1 MRQLKISKQ
10 ITDRS
15 STSVDRYLQDI
26 SRYSLIT
33 AEEETELAKRIH
45 QGDQVAMEK
54 LIQANLRFVVSVAKQ
69 YQHMGMNLADLINQG
84 NIGLVKA
91 AERFDETK
99 GFKFISY
106 AVWWI
111 RQSILQ
117 ALAEQSRIIRL
128 PLNQIGSLNKIN
140 RAFSDL
146 EQQFE
151 REPTPEEL
159 AEKLE
164 SDSSKIME
172 TLQAA
177 QQHSSIDAPI
187 HADEDATVAN
197 LLVNHDAPDADE
209 HLMDESLK
217 REIERAL
224 SSLTETEKDVIK
236 LFFGIGFSHGLTL
249 EEIGNRLHL
258 TRERI
263 RQIKERALRR
273 LRDKSRSRVLRSFL
287 GE

>member
-1 MRQLKISKQ
+1 MRQLKITKQ

-26 SRYSLIT
+26 SKYNLIT
-33 AEEETELAKRIH
+33 SEEETDLAKRIR
-45 QGDQVAMEK
+45 QGDHVALEH
-54 LIQANLRFVVSVAKQ
+54 LVQANLRFVVSVAKQ
-69 YQHMGMNLADLINQG
+69 YQHMGMTLADLINQG

-128 PLNQIGSLNKIN
+128 PLNQIGSLNRIN
-140 RAFSDL
+140 KEFSNL
-146 EQQFE
+146 EQEFE
-151 REPTPEEL
+151 REPTSFEL
-159 AEKLE
+159 AERLE
-164 SDSSKIME
+164 IEGSKVEE
-172 TLQAA
+172 TLRAA
-177 QQHSSIDAPI
+177 QNHSSIDAPI
-187 HADEDATVAN
+187 NDEENSTLAS
-197 LLVNHDAPDADE
+197 LLENKDAPYADD
-209 HLMDESLK
+209 HLMSESLNS
-217 REIERAL
+217 EIDRAL
-224 SSLTETEKDVIK
+224 STLSPTEKEVIK
-236 LFFGIGFSHGLTL
+236 LFFGIGLNHGLTL
-249 EEIGNRLHL
+249 EEIGNRLEL

-263 RQIKERALRR
+263 RQIKERALKR
-273 LRDKSRSRVLRSFL
+273 LREKSRSRILRNFL